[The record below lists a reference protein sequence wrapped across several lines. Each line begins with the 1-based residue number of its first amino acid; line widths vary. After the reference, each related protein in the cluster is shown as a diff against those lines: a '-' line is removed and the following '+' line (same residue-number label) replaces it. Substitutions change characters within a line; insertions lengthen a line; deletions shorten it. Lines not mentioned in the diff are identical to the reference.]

1 MSIPRAAGPESRYM
15 LRLTDLREIL
25 RYIPQFRDRVFVIAI
40 DGAIVSDDNFTNLM
54 LDIKLLRSL
63 RIGVAI
69 VHGAG
74 LQIRQA
80 AAKEGLRLSNSDGIG
95 VTDPATLRLSI
106 QASQSVTHQVLQG
119 LADNDLRAAATNS
132 IVAHP
137 AGILGGIDHQ
147 WTGRLER
154 IDTAVLKTLLDGDII
169 PVIAPL
175 GFDGEG
181 RTFRLNSDAVAVE
194 VAKAV
199 QAVKLIY
206 LSAHKPPRLNGRTLR
221 TLTTDETVAILKKH
235 RTELQ
240 PVEAISKLENATKA
254 SKSSIPR
261 VHIIDGTTPEG
272 LLAEVFSNDGVGT
285 LVHANEYQSFR
296 KAQKKDLRAI
306 HALIQQG
313 VEADELLKRTRAD
326 VERQIDDFFVF
337 EVDKNPVACGAL
349 HQFVEQKKA
358 ELACVYVDNRN
369 ENRGIG
375 VRIIRYAEE
384 LARTL
389 GHEVLFCLST
399 QAINYFV
406 QKGGFQLG
414 TPDDLPPARRLIYD
428 RSGRHSQVLIKRL

>member
-1 MSIPRAAGPESRYM
+1 M

-25 RYIPQFRDRVFVIAI
+25 RYIPQFRDRVFVIAV
-40 DGAIVSDDNFTNLM
+40 DGAIVSDDNFTNLL

-63 RIGVAI
+63 RIGVVI

-80 AAKEGLRLSNSDGIG
+80 AAREGLRLTNSDGNG
-95 VTDPATLRLSI
+95 VTDAPTLRVSL
-106 QASQSVTHQVLQG
+106 QAANGLTHQVLQG
-119 LADNDLRAAATNS
+119 LADNDLRAAATNL

-137 AGILGGIDHQ
+137 AGILGGVDHQ
-147 WTGRLER
+147 WTGRVER

-194 VAKAV
+194 VAKAI

-206 LSAHKPPRLNGRTLR
+206 LSAHKPPKLNGRTLR
-221 TLTTDETVAILKKH
+221 TLTTDETAAILKKN
-235 RTELQ
+235 RADLQ
-240 PVEAISKLENATKA
+240 PAEAVSKLDSAAKA
-254 SKSSIPR
+254 SKMGIPR

-306 HALIQQG
+306 YTLIQQG
-313 VEADELLKRTRAD
+313 VEADELLKRTRAE

-349 HQFVEQKKA
+349 HQFAAEKKA

-375 VRIIRYAEE
+375 ARIIGYAEE
-384 LARTL
+384 LAKSQ
-389 GHEVLFCLST
+389 GNEVMFCLST
-399 QAINYFV
+399 QAINYFI

-414 TPDDLPPARRLIYD
+414 SPDDLPPTRRAVYD
-428 RSGRHSQVLIKRL
+428 RSGRRSQVLVKRL

>member
-1 MSIPRAAGPESRYM
+1 M

-40 DGAIVSDDNFTNLM
+40 DGAIVADDNFTNLM

-74 LQIRQA
+74 LQIRQVA
-80 AAKEGLRLSNSDGIG
+80 AREGLRLSNSDGTGI
-95 VTDPATLRLSI
+95 TDPATLRVSV
-106 QASQSVTHQVLQG
+106 QAANNVSHHLLQG
-119 LADNDLRAAATNS
+119 LADNDLRAAVANS

-137 AGILGGIDHQ
+137 AGILGGIDQQ
-147 WTGRLER
+147 WTGRVER

-169 PVIAPL
+169 PIIPPL
-175 GFDGEG
+175 GFDGDG

-194 VAKAV
+194 VAKAI
-199 QAVKLIY
+199 QCVKLIY
-206 LSAHKPPRLNGRTLR
+206 LSAHKPPKLNGRTLR

-235 RTELQ
+235 RPELQ
-240 PVEAISKLENATKA
+240 PLEAISKLDNAAKA
-254 SKSSIPR
+254 SRASIPR

-285 LVHANEYQSFR
+285 LIHANEYQSFR

-306 HALIQQG
+306 HTLIQQG
-313 VEADELLKRTRAD
+313 VEADELLKRSRAD

-349 HQFVEQKKA
+349 HQYPDQKMA

-384 LARTL
+384 LARSQ
-389 GHEVLFCLST
+389 GHDVLFCLST
-399 QAINYFV
+399 QAINYFI

-414 TPDDLPPARRLIYD
+414 SPDDLPAPRRIVYD
-428 RSGRHSQVLIKRL
+428 RSGRRSQVLIKRLNAPG

>member
-1 MSIPRAAGPESRYM
+1 M

-25 RYIPQFRDRVFVIAI
+25 RYIPQFRDRVFVIAV
-40 DGAIVSDDNFTNLM
+40 DGAIVSDDNFTNLL

-63 RIGVAI
+63 RIGVII

-80 AAKEGLRLSNSDGIG
+80 AAREGLRLTNSDGNG
-95 VTDPATLRLSI
+95 VTDAATLRVSL
-106 QASQSVTHQVLQG
+106 QAANGLTHQVLQG
-119 LADNDLRAAATNS
+119 LADNDLRAAATNL

-137 AGILGGIDHQ
+137 AGILGGVDHQ
-147 WTGRLER
+147 WTGRVER

-194 VAKAV
+194 VAKAI
-199 QAVKLIY
+199 QAVKLVY
-206 LSAHKPPRLNGRTLR
+206 LSAHKPPKLNGRTLR
-221 TLTTDETVAILKKH
+221 TLTTDETVAILKKN
-235 RTELQ
+235 RADLQ
-240 PVEAISKLENATKA
+240 PAEAVSKLDSAAKA
-254 SKSSIPR
+254 SKLGVPR

-306 HALIQQG
+306 YTLIQQG
-313 VEADELLKRTRAD
+313 VEADELLKRTRAE

-349 HQFVEQKKA
+349 HQFPAEKKA

-375 VRIIRYAEE
+375 ARIIGYAEE
-384 LARTL
+384 LARSL
-389 GHEVLFCLST
+389 GNEVMFCLST
-399 QAINYFV
+399 QAINYFI

-414 TPDDLPPARRLIYD
+414 APDDLPPTRRAVYD
-428 RSGRHSQVLIKRL
+428 RSGRRSQVLVKRL